1 VWVLAIFLIQTHT
14 KRTRIDPI
22 PLQRFKH
29 DCFFRSNAKALREDS
44 GVCNSDHEEVSQ
56 IAEADRN
63 AHLLIILRLSDS
75 DEISPIFPS
84 PEYGMLL
91 NLTVTHKRLPVHSD
105 IYLDSEKIVFQHT
118 ASVIVLCDLQM
129 SRFEYIYLVLEV
141 RTTTVLAL
149 HALIHR
155 PCFQLC

>member
-1 VWVLAIFLIQTHT
+1 
-14 KRTRIDPI
+14 
-22 PLQRFKH
+22 
-29 DCFFRSNAKALREDS
+29 
-44 GVCNSDHEEVSQ
+44 VCNSDHEEVSR

-105 IYLDSEKIVFQHT
+105 IYLDNEKIVFQHT

-129 SRFEYIYLVLEV
+129 SRFEHIYLVLEL

-149 HALIHR
+149 HALTHR
-155 PCFQLC
+155 P